1 VKSLTATEV
10 ARNFSQVLD
19 DLEESHEEVVVMRNQ
34 RTIARIIPEP
44 SEQNALE
51 VLGDLYRTLD
61 DSTADALAE
70 ALETTRGGKEGTL
83 DELRDPWAS

>member
-1 VKSLTATEV
+1 MKSLTATEV

-19 DLEESHEEVVVMRNQ
+19 DLEESHEEVVVVRNH

-44 SEQNALE
+44 AEQNALE

-61 DSTADALAE
+61 DSVADALTE
-70 ALETTRGGKEGTL
+70 ALKASRGVKGGTL
-83 DELRDPWAS
+83 AELRDPWAS

>member
-1 VKSLTATEV
+1 MKSLTATEV

-19 DLEESHEEVVVMRNQ
+19 DLEESNEEVVVIRNQ

-44 SEQNALE
+44 GEQNALE

-61 DSTADALAE
+61 DPTADALAE
-70 ALETTRGGKEGTL
+70 ALKTTRGAKDGTL

>member
-1 VKSLTATEV
+1 MKSLTATEV

-19 DLEESHEEVVVMRNQ
+19 DLEESHEEVVVVRNH

-44 SEQNALE
+44 AEQNALE

-61 DSTADALAE
+61 DSTADAMAE
-70 ALETTRGGKEGTL
+70 SLRVTREAKGGTL